1 MSEFSSSLKM
11 STRNG
16 KTFVNP
22 PMSARE
28 LRLRKQEAAKE
39 RAAAAAK
46 AAESSSQAVAALSAL
61 EESFV
66 PPILPPVHAI
76 VPAAKTN
83 PVLQTTKPTKKKPKS
98 KKPKPKKPKKLT
110 VTKRFPY
117 GIPEPM
123 VKSFN
128 DFFEETSRV
137 DFTNSDTRDS
147 GLLTVG
153 SVHKVYRAWCDK
165 NNRTYCP
172 ERTSKQWNR
181 APFVVN
187 AKRIDKMPPFRMLMF
202 AKLDR
207 MPKRSKDVFSATNTA
222 WRRHKKTYGGHPY
235 YQGLKYKDSFTP
247 TVKYTRKKESRKV

>member
-1 MSEFSSSLKM
+1 M

-98 KKPKPKKPKKLT
+98 KKPKPKKKPKKLT

-207 MPKRSKDVFSATNTA
+207 MPKRSKDVFSATETA
-222 WRRHKKTYGGHPY
+222 WRRHKKTYGGHPF
-235 YQGLKYKDSFTP
+235 YQGLQWKDSFTP

>member
-1 MSEFSSSLKM
+1 M

-28 LRLRKQEAAKE
+28 LRLRKQLAAKE
-39 RAAAAAK
+39 RAEAAAK

-110 VTKRFPY
+110 VTRRFPY

-207 MPKRSKDVFSATNTA
+207 MPKRSKDVFSATETA
-222 WRRHKKTYGGHPY
+222 WRRHKKTYGGHPF
-235 YQGLKYKDSFTP
+235 YQGLQWKDSFTP